1 MTKETLYLIDGSGFI
16 FRAFYAMPPLTRK
29 DGTPVGAVLGFTNM
43 ITRLLMEMEAHK
55 IAVVFDA
62 KRQTFR
68 NDIYP
73 EYKANRGETP
83 EDLIPQFPL
92 IREVCKAFDLPMLEM
107 EGYEADDLI
116 ATYTKRA
123 REKGFDVTIVS
134 SDKDLMQLVDDGKV
148 VLYDHMKNRY
158 IDEEKVIEKFGVS
171 PEKVLDIL
179 ALAGDSSD
187 NIPGVPGIG
196 PKTATELIKEFGTL
210 ENLLENAHTIKQ
222 NKRRENLI
230 EFTEQAKLSKKLVK
244 LEENVPI
251 DTSLDALH
259 LDQPNLEKVVAF
271 LEEQNFKSLEN
282 IFRKKFENTDG
293 EVWAKPKEAPKPKI
307 AQNYDCVQTEDQLI
321 AWVKKC
327 KTAGTFS
334 IDTET
339 NSLNAM
345 QAKLVGI
352 SLAVEEG
359 DACYIPI
366 NHEQDLLA
374 EKNAQLPMEIIWKHL
389 KPILIDPALLKVGQ
403 NIKYDK
409 LVLKKYD
416 VDIYPYDDTML
427 LSYLLTPGPHSL
439 DELAKRYFD
448 HKMISFKEV
457 IGTSKH
463 IKTFDQVNI
472 TEATTYAAE
481 DADYTLRLYTLLKPQ
496 IFEEKLTSIYEV
508 IDRPL
513 VDTLVKIEETGFKI
527 DPLVLAGLSKEFTAN
542 LKEHEKKIYEMAG
555 QEFNIGS
562 PKQLGEILFD
572 KLKLGEGK
580 KGKSGSYATGVDV
593 LEALALDHD
602 LPALILKWRQM
613 AKLINTYTEA
623 LVNDIN
629 PSTKRVHTSFSM
641 AGTTTGRLAS
651 SDPNLQNI
659 PIRTPEGRKIRQA
672 FIAGDGMKLISL
684 DYSQIELR
692 LLAHFA
698 DIKELKEA
706 FLNNQDIHALTAS
719 QVFKIPLEQI
729 TPEIRSR
736 AKAINFGII
745 YGISAFGLARQLGI
759 SRGDAS
765 NYIKAYHIQYPG
777 IQKYMEG
784 MVSHARTN
792 GHVETLSGR
801 RCYVPNIHSKNGALR
816 GFAERQAINAPLQ
829 GSNADIIKKA
839 MNQTESVLN
848 KNQLDAKLLLQVHDE
863 LILEVPEDQ
872 IEKTIKVMTNLMEN
886 IYKLSVPLKV
896 DSGTGDNWAE
906 AH

>member
-43 ITRLLMEMEAHK
+43 ITRLLMEMEANK

-68 NDIYP
+68 NEIYP
-73 EYKANRGETP
+73 DYKANRGETP

-107 EGYEADDLI
+107 EGFEADDLI

-123 REKGFDVTIVS
+123 VNKGYNVTIVS

-148 VLYDHMKNRY
+148 VLYDHMKNRF
-158 IDEEKVIEKFGVS
+158 IDEEKVIEKFGV
-171 PEKVLDIL
+171 PPNKVLDIL
-179 ALAGDSSD
+179 SLAGDSSD

-196 PKTATELIKEFGTL
+196 PKTATDLIKEFGTL

-230 EFTEQAKLSKKLVK
+230 EFKDQAILSKRLVT
-244 LEENVPI
+244 LEENVPL
-251 DTSLDALH
+251 DTGLDALH
-259 LDQPNLEKVVAF
+259 LGQPDLEKVVEF
-271 LEEQNFKSLEN
+271 LTEQNFKSLEN
-282 IFRKKFENTDG
+282 IFRKKFEHTNG
-293 EVWAKPKEAPKPKI
+293 AVWAKPKEAIKPKSE
-307 AQNYDCVQTEDQLI
+307 QKYECVQTEEKLVE
-321 AWVKKC
+321 WVKKC
-327 KTAGTFS
+327 QAAGTFA

-345 QAKLVGI
+345 QAKLIGI
-352 SLAVEEG
+352 SLAVAEG

-366 NHEQDLLA
+366 NHEQDLLS
-374 EKNAQLPMEIIWKHL
+374 EKNAQLPMEIIWQHL
-389 KPILIDPALLKVGQ
+389 KPLLINPILLKVGQ

-409 LVLKKYD
+409 LVLKKYG
-416 VDIYPYDDTML
+416 VDIHPYDDTML
-427 LSYLLTPGPHSL
+427 LSYLLTPGPHNL

-457 IGTSKH
+457 LGKSKH

-472 TEATTYAAE
+472 TEATIYAAE
-481 DADYTLRLYTLLKPQ
+481 DADYTLRLHTLLKPR
-496 IFEEKLTSIYEV
+496 IFEEKLTSIYEI

-513 VDTLVKIEETGFKI
+513 VDTLVEIESIGFKI
-527 DPLVLAGLSKEFTAN
+527 DPSFLGELSKEFTAN
-542 LKEHEKKIYEMAG
+542 LKEHEKKIYDLAG
-555 QEFNIGS
+555 EEFNIGS
-562 PKQLGEILFD
+562 PKQLGEILFT

-580 KGKSGSYATGVDV
+580 KGKSGAYATGVDV

-623 LVNDIN
+623 LVDDIN
-629 PSTKRVHTSFSM
+629 PVTKRVHTSFSM

-659 PIRTPEGRKIRQA
+659 PIRTPEGRKIRKA
-672 FIAGDGMKLISL
+672 FMTEKGMKLVSF

-698 DIKELKEA
+698 DIKELKQA
-706 FLNNQDIHALTAS
+706 FLNGQDIHALTAS
-719 QVFKIPLEQI
+719 QVFGIPLEKI
-729 TPEIRSR
+729 TPDIRSR

-759 SRGDAS
+759 SRGEAS
-765 NYIKAYHIQYPG
+765 NYIKAYNIQYPG
-777 IQKYMEG
+777 IQKYMDD
-784 MVSHARTN
+784 MVAYARAH
-792 GHVETLSGR
+792 GHVLTLSGR
-801 RCYVPNIHSKNGALR
+801 RCYVPNIHSKNGSFR

-839 MNQTESVLN
+839 MNQTENVLK

-863 LILEVPEDQ
+863 LIFEVPENQ
-872 IEKTIKVMTNLMEN
+872 VEKIIKVMTDLMEN
-886 IYKLSVPLKV
+886 IYKLSIPLKV